1 MARHAREVVGTTRR
15 RVVPTTVLGTVAA
28 AVATIGVATV
38 RPPHGASAAD
48 ASAEMTDAST
58 QAGPVAAAEQVLDTG
73 PGHTDHDLAQ
83 AERAARD
90 AARRLLAGRI
100 AAIEAETAAK
110 AAEVAAKAAAVA
122 RAQLLELQARC
133 GYHPWEQRHPD
144 HDRDQLRNA
153 RTIISVAR
161 AMGLP
166 PRAAVIALAAAEQES
181 RLINMRG
188 GDLDS
193 AGLFQERPSAGWGTH
208 RQVTDPAYATR
219 TFYRVLL
226 KVPGW
231 QHLPVTLVAQAVE
244 VSAFGRAYARW
255 EASSAAL
262 VSRYWHVPVIALL
275 CEPRPGGRH
284 RADRNHA
291 DRHHQA
297 RATGSAHKS
306 EATHRRAH

>member
-1 MARHAREVVGTTRR
+1 MARHARAVEGTTRR

-28 AVATIGVATV
+28 AVATVGVAAA
-38 RPPHGASAAD
+38 RPPHWVT
-48 ASAEMTDAST
+48 SAESSAEASDVAP
-58 QAGPVAAAEQVLDTG
+58 QAALVAAADQAHEPAPGVLDR
-73 PGHTDHDLAQ
+73 DLLQ

-100 AAIEAETAAK
+100 AAVEAQAAAK
-110 AAEVAAKAAAVA
+110 AAQAAAKAAAAA

-133 GYHPWEQRHPD
+133 GYHPGEQRHPD

-181 RLINMRG
+181 RLVNMPG
-188 GDLDS
+188 GDMDS

-208 RQVTDPAYATR
+208 RQVTDPAYASR
-219 TFYRVLL
+219 TFYRVML

-244 VSAFGRAYARW
+244 VSAFGWAYARW

-262 VSRYWHVPVIALL
+262 VSRYWHVPAVALL

-284 RADRNHA
+284 RADR
-291 DRHHQA
+291 HHQG
-297 RATGSAHKS
+297 RPTPSAHRS
-306 EATHRRAH
+306 AAAHRRAH